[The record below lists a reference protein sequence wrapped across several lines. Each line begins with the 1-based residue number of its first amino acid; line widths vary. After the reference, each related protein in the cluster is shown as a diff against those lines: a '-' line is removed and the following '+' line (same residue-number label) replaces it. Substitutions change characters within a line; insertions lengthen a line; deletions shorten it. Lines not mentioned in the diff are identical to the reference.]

1 MGIPVLIMGPSGSGK
16 STSLRNFGA
25 DEVGVFNVSGKPL
38 PFRGGLP
45 FAQVA
50 NAKEI
55 AAQLKRGTR
64 RCYVIDDAQ
73 YIMSFEEMDTKLTGY
88 DKWNAI
94 GYGFIGLV
102 RSVAKL
108 PQDTTVYFLMHTEV
122 GDDGRVKAKTL
133 GKLIDNHYTL
143 EGLFPVVLLCNATKE
158 RHWFST
164 VNDGG
169 STVKAPMGLFE
180 TDEIDNDLK
189 AVDDEIR
196 SYWGLAPRTDEP
208 AQRKRG
214 GKEAAHATA

>member
-16 STSLRNFGA
+16 STSLRSFTP

-45 FAQVA
+45 FAQVTS
-50 NAKEI
+50 AKEI
-55 AAQLKRGTR
+55 EAQLKRGTR

-88 DKWNAI
+88 DKWNSI

-102 RSVAKL
+102 RSVLML
-108 PQDTTVYFLMHTEV
+108 PPDTTVYFLMHTEV

-143 EGLFPVVLLCNATKE
+143 EGLFPIVLLCNATKE

-180 TDEIDNDLK
+180 DDEIDNDLK

-196 SYWGLAPRTDEP
+196 NYWGLGPRVDK
-208 AQRKRG
+208 AADKRG
-214 GKEAAHATA
+214 GKGKDEGDQ